1 MKKISIRSLAAGEL
15 AAWLR
20 EHEQPAF
27 RAKQIIDWLDSKFAM
42 SFDEMKNIPKQLR
55 EQLDEEFAI
64 SSLSVVDQLRADDET
79 VKWVSKLHDGSRI
92 ETVLIQAPSRS
103 TVCISTQVGCAVR
116 CAFCVSGHNG
126 LVRNLSSD
134 EIVDQVLLASHE
146 VGKFVDNIVVMGS
159 GEPMHN
165 LDNLIPALTRICDQ
179 EHGFGLGARHIT
191 ISTSGIPNGIRRL
204 ASLQR
209 PWNLAVSFHAPED
222 RIRAMIIPD
231 RCRYPIDDILDA
243 CEYYRESTG
252 RMITFEYVL
261 VDGINSSESDARKL
275 GRLAR
280 LARAKVNLIP
290 LNNGAAEWRAPSHDD
305 CRRFLEMLE
314 SCGVQAT
321 IRLRKGEKIRAACGQ
336 LAAKRG
342 INPEEEITDGDYIQ

>member
-1 MKKISIRSLAAGEL
+1 MTKMSIRSIGAEEFV
-15 AAWLR
+15 AWLR
-20 EHEQPAF
+20 EHGQPPF
-27 RAKQIIDWLDSKFAM
+27 RAKQIQDWLNSKLAM
-42 SFDEMKNIPKQLR
+42 SFDEMQNIPKSLR
-55 EQLDEEFAI
+55 EMLDAEFAV
-64 SSLSVVDQLRADDET
+64 SSLAVEEELRANDET
-79 VKWVSKLHDGSRI
+79 VKWVSRLQDGARI
-92 ETVLIQAPSRS
+92 ETVLIHAPTRS
-103 TVCISTQVGCAVR
+103 TVCVSTQVGCAVR

-126 LVRNLSSD
+126 LVRNLTSD

-179 EHGFGLGARHIT
+179 ENGFGLGARHIT

-204 ASLQR
+204 AALQR
-209 PWNLAVSFHAPED
+209 PWNLAVSLHAPDD
-222 RIRAMIIPD
+222 RIRSMIIPD
-231 RCRYPIDDILDA
+231 RCRYPIEEILEA

-261 VDGINSSESDARKL
+261 VDGINASESDARKL
-275 GRLAR
+275 ARIAR
-280 LARAKVNLIP
+280 LVRAKVNLIP
-290 LNNGAAEWRAPSHDD
+290 LNNGAAEWKAPSQED

-314 SCGVQAT
+314 HCGVQAT

-342 INPEEEITDGDYIQ
+342 SKGAAASNLE